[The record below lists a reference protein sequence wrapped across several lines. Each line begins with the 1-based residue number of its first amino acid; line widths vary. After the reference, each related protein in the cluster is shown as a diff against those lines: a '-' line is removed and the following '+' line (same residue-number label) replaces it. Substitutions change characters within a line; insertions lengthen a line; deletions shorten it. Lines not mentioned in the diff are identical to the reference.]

1 MHLLDDLLLP
11 IAGANP
17 SGANLR
23 YAQVYK
29 EITEARRIDDIP
41 LDGSPAKLADYA
53 AVERL
58 ATEALAGQTK
68 DLQIAAWLTEARLR
82 RSGFDGLR
90 QGIDLMRGL
99 LEKFWD
105 SVYPEIDE
113 GDLEF
118 RAAPLNW
125 IGSTLDLSV
134 KSVPLTKSGYNWFK
148 YRESREVGYEADA
161 QDDDTKLVARKAALA
176 AKKISADQFDAAVAN
191 SPDEFYEEL
200 NRGLQGC
207 DDSLAAL
214 DAVCQDKFGNAPPA
228 FSGLRASLQETHDL
242 LHILLANR
250 PGEGA
255 PVAEDVPAAED
266 GDASRDSPERA
277 AAPPAGRSRALAW
290 EPGSREEAIERLL
303 VSVKYLRHDDPSNP
317 VPYLLLR
324 ALRWGELRAP
334 GQDPEALLEPPPN
347 EVRLQLKRLA
357 GSSDWEEL
365 LEAAEQAMSQPY
377 GRGWLDLQRLAVQAC
392 AGLGDSYNAVAA
404 AIRAELQAV
413 VAGIPDLP
421 RWNLLDDTP
430 AANPETRRWLRDL
443 TESSNGSQP
452 VAGAFRANEP
462 SENVDGAAPEA
473 QPPDSFDLALKAA
486 CAGREEEALRML
498 AREMSQER
506 CGRARFHRRV
516 QIAQI
521 CLAAGHAAIACAI
534 LVELAA
540 EIEERRLE
548 QWEDPE
554 TLAHPLVLLFRCLGK
569 LKRDREEKDRVYA
582 RICRLDPVQALELSS

>member
-1 MHLLDDLLLP
+1 MPLPDDLLLP

-17 SGANLR
+17 SGTNLR
-23 YAQVYK
+23 YSPAYQ
-29 EITEARRIDDIP
+29 EIAEARRIDDLP
-41 LDGSPAKLADYA
+41 LDGSPPKLADYVT
-53 AVERL
+53 VEKL
-58 ATEALAGQTK
+58 ATEALANQAK
-68 DLQIAAWLTEARLR
+68 DLQIAAWLTEAWLR
-82 RSGFDGLR
+82 RVGFDGLR
-90 QGIDLMRGL
+90 QGLDLMRGL
-99 LEKFWD
+99 LDKYWD
-105 SVYPEIDE
+105 SLYPEIDE

-125 IGSTLDLSV
+125 IGSKLHISV
-134 KSVPLTKSGYNWFK
+134 KSAPLTKAGYNWFK
-148 YRESREVGYEADA
+148 YKESREVGYEAAA
-161 QDDDTKLVARKAALA
+161 QDDDKLEARKAALA
-176 AKKISADQFDAAVAN
+176 AKKISAEQFDAAIRN
-191 SPDEFYEEL
+191 SPDDFYEEL
-200 NRGLQGC
+200 NKSLQGC
-207 DDSLAAL
+207 FESLAAL
-214 DAVCQDKFGNAPPA
+214 DALCKERFANAAPT
-228 FSGLRASLQETHDL
+228 FSSLRASLQEAQDL
-242 LHILLANR
+242 LHVLLANR
-250 PGEGA
+250 PGKSA
-255 PVAEDVPAAED
+255 AVAEGRPAAEHTAE
-266 GDASRDSPERA
+266 GEEVPEPEAGPPERS
-277 AAPPAGRSRALAW
+277 SRTLVR
-290 EPGSREEAIERLL
+290 EPGSREEATQHLL
-303 VSVKYLRHDDPSNP
+303 ASVRYLRHDDPSSP

-347 EVRLQLKRLA
+347 EVRLHLKQLA
-357 GSSDWEEL
+357 GASEWGEL
-365 LEAAEQAMSQPY
+365 LEAAEQAMSQPC

-413 VAGIPDLP
+413 LAVMPELP

-443 TESSNGSQP
+443 TESSNGPQP
-452 VAGAFRANEP
+452 AASVLHTD
-462 SENVDGAAPEA
+462 ENGAASETP
-473 QPPDSFDLALKAA
+473 PPDSFDLALKAA

-569 LKRDREEKDRVYA
+569 LKRDREEKDQVYA
-582 RICRLDPVQALELSS
+582 RICRLDPVQALELSN